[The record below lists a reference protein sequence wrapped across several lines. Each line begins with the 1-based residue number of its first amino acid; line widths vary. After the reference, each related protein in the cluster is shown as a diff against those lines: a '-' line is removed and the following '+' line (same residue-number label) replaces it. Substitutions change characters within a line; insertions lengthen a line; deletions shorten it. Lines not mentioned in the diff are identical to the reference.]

1 MFLAVTMKIFILRIG
16 RTFSCNVDVNVM
28 LFQMSTKA
36 VSYIYTRQSD
46 IEDVD
51 LLDVTLFNASG

>member
-1 MFLAVTMKIFILRIG
+1 MTRNLMPL
-16 RTFSCNVDVNVM
+16 
-28 LFQMSTKA
+28 QMSTKA

-51 LLDVTLFNASG
+51 LLDVTLFHEEDVDLGIKVRTVL

>member
-1 MFLAVTMKIFILRIG
+1 MFMNNK
-16 RTFSCNVDVNVM
+16 NVM